1 MTAPVLVGCLLLV
14 VAGALKL
21 RRPDS
26 TVGALRS
33 VGLPASAPGARA
45 LGAGEVALGTAAALV
60 GHPVLLALLAA
71 AYAGFTAFVAR
82 ALASGG
88 SVASCGCV
96 GRPDTPPTV
105 THLVVTT
112 GLAVSAAVAAVQGAT
127 GDYDW
132 VTGRE
137 PSADTIALLALT
149 VLATWLTWLALA
161 VLPQT
166 RPSAIRRRA

>member
-1 MTAPVLVGCLLLV
+1 
-14 VAGALKL
+14 
-21 RRPDS
+21 
-26 TVGALRS
+26 
-33 VGLPASAPGARA
+33 
-45 LGAGEVALGTAAALV
+45 
-60 GHPVLLALLAA
+60 
-71 AYAGFTAFVAR
+71 
-82 ALASGG
+82 
-88 SVASCGCV
+88 
-96 GRPDTPPTV
+96 
-105 THLVVTT
+105 
-112 GLAVSAAVAAVQGAT
+112 VQGAT